1 MVSCPYHS
9 SFAVDDHARFDEA
22 GDLFVFIP
30 GLADRDRVP
39 QQRPGPGR
47 GQTLGLSASLVGLSG
62 RSMVA
67 PEIISNYALT
77 AGLII
82 SASSS
87 PKA

>member
-1 MVSCPYHS
+1 MPASMKPGTCSCS
-9 SFAVDDHARFDEA
+9 SPALRTVIEFRSSGPALD
-22 GDLFVFIP
+22 
-30 GLADRDRVP
+30 ADRP
-39 QQRPGPGR
+39 
-47 GQTLGLSASLVGLSG
+47 LGLSASLVGLSG